1 VTAAAGRIALVTA
14 GDADPEST
22 TPDDQRALRERGW
35 DAALITPT
43 SCRRRGARVGA
54 GLALAGAARRDPRTT
69 WRALRGSAEPERAW
83 CRRELTGRLVTLRP
97 DVVHFDSARLAGA
110 WLGVAD
116 ALGRP
121 LVVGVTAEDLYGAG
135 DAPFESCAEVWAR
148 AAAVHLPDP
157 ALERRALQRG
167 CPPDVP
173 RAVVPLPVDTQLFA
187 PGETTTRTAG
197 ADGADGP
204 LRIVSAGRLEWM
216 QGLEHAIHAVRLLR
230 DAGVACE
237 YTIVGDG
244 DHLPAL
250 TFARHQLGVDDMVEF
265 DGVLPARELRDR
277 LARADVFLAAAV
289 VDGLALP
296 TLQALACGT
305 PVVMTDAGPLGE
317 SAIDD
322 RAAVVVPRR
331 DPGAL
336 AEALSVLARDDSQR
350 RDMGRAAREWAVEHT
365 SADRRVGALDALLRR
380 AS

>member
-1 VTAAAGRIALVTA
+1 VTPAAARIALVTD

-22 TPDDQRALRERGW
+22 EAGDQRALRERGW
-35 DAALITPT
+35 DAELITPAH
-43 SCRRRGARVGA
+43 CRRRGARVGA
-54 GLALAGAARRDPRTT
+54 GLALAGAARRDARTT

-83 CRRELTGRLVTLRP
+83 CRRELTGRLVALRP
-97 DVVHFDSARLAGA
+97 DVVHIDSARLAAA
-110 WLGVAD
+110 WLGVAA

-121 LVVGVTAEDLYGAG
+121 LVVGVTPEDLYAAG
-135 DAPFESCAEVWAR
+135 DAPLESCADVWAR
-148 AAAVHLPDP
+148 AAAVHLADP
-157 ALERRALQRG
+157 ALARRALQRG

-173 RAVVPLPVDTQLFA
+173 LAVVPLPVDTELFA
-187 PGETTTRTAG
+187 PGRTTTRTA
-197 ADGADGP
+197 DGADEP
-204 LRIVSAGRLEWM
+204 LRIVSAGPLGWM

-237 YTIVGDG
+237 YMIVGDG

-250 TFARHQLGVDDMVEF
+250 TFARHQLGVDDAVEF

-277 LARADVFLAAAV
+277 LAGADVFLAAAV
-289 VDGLALP
+289 VDGLALT
-296 TLQALACGT
+296 TLKALACGT
-305 PVVMTDAGPLGE
+305 PVVMTDAGPLAD

-336 AEALSVLARDDSQR
+336 AEALATLARDDARR
-350 RDMGRAAREWAVEHT
+350 RDMGRAARDWALKHT
-365 SADRRVGALDALLRR
+365 SADRRGAALDALLRQT

>member
-1 VTAAAGRIALVTA
+1 MTPAAPRIALVTDA
-14 GDADPEST
+14 DADPEST
-22 TPDDQRALRERGW
+22 AAGDQRALRERGW
-35 DAALITPT
+35 DAELITPAR
-43 SCRRRGARVGA
+43 CRRRGARVGA
-54 GLALAGAARRDPRTT
+54 GLALAGAARRDARTT

-83 CRRELTGRLVTLRP
+83 CRRELTGRLVTLGP
-97 DVVHFDSARLAGA
+97 DVVHFDSARLADS

-135 DAPFESCAEVWAR
+135 AAPFDGAADVWAR
-148 AAAVHLPDP
+148 VAAVHLPDP

-173 RAVVPLPVDTQLFA
+173 RAVVPAPVDTELFA
-187 PGETTTRTAG
+187 PGRTTTPTA
-197 ADGADGP
+197 ARPDGV
-204 LRIVSAGRLEWM
+204 LRIVSAGRLGWM

-230 DAGVACE
+230 DTGVACE
-237 YTIVGDG
+237 YTIIGDG

-250 TFARHQLGVDDMVEF
+250 TFARHQLGVDDVVEF

-277 LARADVFLAAAV
+277 LAGADVFLAAAV
-289 VDGLALP
+289 VDGLAL
-296 TLQALACGT
+296 TTVQALACGT
-305 PVVMTDAGPLGE
+305 PVVMADAGPLGE

-336 AEALSVLARDDSQR
+336 AEALAALARDDARR
-350 RDMGRAAREWAVEHT
+350 RDMGRAARDWAVEH
-365 SADRRVGALDALLRR
+365 SFEDRRVAALDALLRR
-380 AS
+380 AI